1 MIQVFQ
7 GRLLSQAFYQFA
19 VTDSRN
25 SRSISQWDFSRLCAC
40 LWQSG
45 EEKLGLIVQPL
56 LTGMGTSM
64 HMELPA

>member
-19 VTDSRN
+19 VRDSRN
-25 SRSISQWDFSRLCAC
+25 SRGISQWDFSLCVC
-40 LWQSG
+40 LWQGG
-45 EEKLGLIVQPL
+45 EEKLGLILQPL
-56 LTGMGTSM
+56 LTGMGTSK